1 MSGTATAGL
10 TTAQADVVLR
20 AIAHSL
26 EIVLT
31 SPTRLAPGTPLTA
44 ALVPASPL
52 IDASELANGILNLA
66 WTAKDVLFN
75 DESAIGVPAAGDLR
89 GDVLATATPVT
100 GGEPFPPPI
109 GAVGGSTLPT
119 HSNVLGVLNQIFGVV
134 ALPKLKVRLR
144 VSWRVVRTNAN
155 GNREA
160 QTEGVDFV
168 APQGIASPNVTLIL
182 PPTFREMN
190 LDTIRSPATDLVCLY
205 ATVTLALGN
214 RLFGPFDVG
223 PARVIL
229 LPLLIPTLVALF
241 RDENFGVSYG
251 GAALIAVPSHSPI
264 SSAKTLFKT
273 LHRIEVAVDAL
284 RGIGGFAAWLLGL
297 DELLGAIP
305 DTPRLRFAVACDQ
318 VTSDHE
324 RDGIPRLDAIEI
336 RPGPLWGLLPDE
348 NFDDKTQS
356 FLVFGLPG
364 TMVKLHN
371 DTYYRSLPETKQ
383 GMYTVTVGPEL
394 FVGCRSLNKPPD
406 SSLNAP
412 VTFPPGR
419 ISSFEPDTTDDDQDW
434 KFSLSSLEF
443 DLSNI
448 VPSLTNSGRDPGFA
462 CPPVNP
468 LPTNGHDRKDPPV
481 PPVGPLQPS
490 TSPSTAHNKK
500 KRATKSRKRGR

>member
-10 TTAQADVVLR
+10 TTAQADVVLS

-75 DESAIGVPAAGDLR
+75 DESAIGVPAA
-89 GDVLATATPVT
+89 ATPVT

-134 ALPKLKVRLR
+134 ALPKLKVRLS

-155 GNREA
+155 GNHEA

-214 RLFGPFDVG
+214 RLFGPFDIG

-241 RDENFGVSYG
+241 RDENFGVSYE

-264 SSAKTLFKT
+264 SSAKTLFRT

-284 RGIGGFAAWLLGL
+284 RGTGGFAAWLLGL

-305 DTPRLRFAVACDQ
+305 DTPRLRFAVA
-318 VTSDHE
+318 SDHG
-324 RDGIPRLDAIEI
+324 RDGIPDLTKIEI
-336 RPGPLWGLLPDE
+336 RPGPLWGVLPGEDF
-348 NFDDKTQS
+348 NDRTQS

-364 TMVKLHN
+364 TMVKFYN
-371 DTYYRSLPETKQ
+371 DINYSEHLPHSQE
-383 GMYTVTVGPEL
+383 GMYTVSVGPEL
-394 FVGCRSLNKPPD
+394 FVGCRSLNDPPD

-412 VTFPPGR
+412 VTFPAGR
-419 ISSFEPDTTDDDQDW
+419 ISSFEPDTTDDDKDW

-481 PPVGPLQPS
+481 PPVAPLQPS
-490 TSPSTAHNKK
+490 IPLSAAHDKK
-500 KRATKSRKRGR
+500 KRGTKSRKRGR